1 MRPMS
6 EFDPT
11 KQAMVHDKLSGKEF
25 QWQPEWAEHYREH
38 RVLEGRGVIGW
49 DGLLLDGSV
58 AVS

>member
-25 QWQPEWAEHYREH
+25 QWQPEWVCTIAN
-38 RVLEGRGVIGW
+38 IGC
-49 DGLLLDGSV
+49 SKVV
-58 AVS
+58 A